1 MRSHMR
7 KCANIREFLDM
18 LHNFRIDYAI
28 SKMSLEP
35 IGLNGKMWDMR
46 VLTKYAIAYN
56 QHS

>member
-1 MRSHMR
+1 MR

-18 LHNFRIDYAI
+18 RHNFRIDYAI